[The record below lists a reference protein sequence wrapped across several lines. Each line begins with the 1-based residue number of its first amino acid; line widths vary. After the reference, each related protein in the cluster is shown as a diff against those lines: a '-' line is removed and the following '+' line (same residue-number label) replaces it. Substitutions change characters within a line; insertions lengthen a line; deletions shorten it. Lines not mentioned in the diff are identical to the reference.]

1 MLGTHAPLPA
11 AQRTIRRFRLF
22 IRQAR
27 EWRQARRD
35 YRALCDQGR
44 AAHLQ
49 IDIRIHPDDYEW
61 TGLDGITGIKTTIPL
76 TRAGK
81 RYVRRMVNDI
91 EASCVRAVRETT
103 RQAREKESQP

>member
-1 MLGTHAPLPA
+1 M
-11 AQRTIRRFRLF
+11 IRRIA
-22 IRQAR
+22 IRSLAQLANQVR
-27 EWRQARRD
+27 EWRQAKRD

-44 AAHLQ
+44 AAQLQ

-81 RYVRRMVNDI
+81 RYVRRVINDI

-103 RQAREKESQP
+103 RQAREEETQP